1 MKMKKQIRFRL
12 LFLHLIKMFILT
24 EQILSNKNGAT
35 FWEIKKLLLQILPK
49 KSNSNYDF
57 TITLYIYASFYLYW
71 YVIYAIVHTINLS
84 LSLMLI
90 MQPLLI
96 VQGNKFKI
104 GHANIVQ
111 MLQH

>member
-1 MKMKKQIRFRL
+1 MKKTIL
-12 LFLHLIKMFILT
+12 FILVA
-24 EQILSNKNGAT
+24 LSITSCNHKHKQHQDKQEVKTYREKHTTNG
-35 FWEIKKLLLQILPK
+35 I
-49 KSNSNYDF
+49 DD
-57 TITLYIYASFYLYW
+57 YLYW